1 MKIETR
7 DLTLIPLFTV
17 LIIICGKITIPT
29 ILIPV
34 TLQYFAC
41 LLTGILL
48 GARRAFLAQA
58 LYLLIGLI
66 GLPVFAAGGGLGY
79 VLQPSF
85 GYLLGMLCCSTLIG
99 WLTDRTDPDRSKLK
113 VWQLVPITLAGW
125 LVVYLFG
132 LTYLLLIK
140 NVYAG
145 SGKTFLWAIQ
155 VGMVPFLITDGIF
168 SLLAATA
175 GPRLRRM
182 TRQYLTPEPAT
193 ASGTEPD
200 PV

>member
-1 MKIETR
+1 MKIKTR

-17 LIIICGKITIPT
+17 LMIICSKIEIPVG
-29 ILIPV
+29 LIPV

-48 GARRAFLAQA
+48 GARRAFIAQA

-66 GLPVFAAGGGLGY
+66 GLPVFAAGGGIGY

-85 GYLLGMLCCSTLIG
+85 GYLIGMLCCSTLTG
-99 WLTDRTDPDRSKLK
+99 WLTDRIDPDRSKLK
-113 VWQLVPITLAGW
+113 TWQLVPITLTGW

-132 LTYLLLIK
+132 LSYLLLIK

-145 SGKTFLWAIQ
+145 ASQTFLWAIQ
-155 VGMVPFLITDGIF
+155 VGMIPFLISDGIF
-168 SLLAATA
+168 SLLVAVA

-182 TRQYLTPEPAT
+182 TRQYLTPKQAPDSGAEPGQA
-193 ASGTEPD
+193 
-200 PV
+200 